1 MIKNRLRIMQNA
13 RKPLPI
19 QSMSNMP
26 IAIQNK
32 IKPSIRFTGY
42 LHFERILTRKGFF
55 FEKNRVY
62 YRICY
67 YAVNLNIF
75 LESSKDDRIR

>member
-1 MIKNRLRIMQNA
+1 MQNA

-62 YRICY
+62 YRTFFW
-67 YAVNLNIF
+67 NHRKMTG
-75 LESSKDDRIR
+75 SDRIDKEWRMDYEG